1 LVREVTKVDVWRK
14 SADRRHFIG
23 SSDARIIMGNDKDAL
38 LQLWPEKRGLVL
50 DDRSGLVVGFGSSTE
65 DFKRRGYDAITGRMP
80 ISWSVIARC
89 YATAAILLASWPW
102 NFLLLLLLF
111 LSNRVP
117 FHALRTTRSDGPER
131 AGASGT
137 CGGPL

>member
-1 LVREVTKVDVWRK
+1 VREVTKVDVWRK

-23 SSDARIIMGNDKDAL
+23 SSRIIMGNDEDAL
-38 LQLWPEKRGLVL
+38 LQLRHEKRE
-50 DDRSGLVVGFGSSTE
+50 DRSGLVVGFGTTTE
-65 DFKRRGYDAITGRMP
+65 DFARCGYDAITGRMP
-80 ISWSVIARC
+80 ISWSVIASC

-111 LSNRVP
+111 LSNRVR